1 MVSLSLEIH
10 MEELLWSHF
19 LGKYAW
25 QVFTQVLDL
34 WNALACVVRSCL
46 GTCHLVITQDL
57 CPPFCLHIKFFK
69 VAVPR
74 LGQQRCKMSQEHLV
88 VEDNGRGAET
98 TLRAHNCPG
107 VARARMVQ

>member
-1 MVSLSLEIH
+1 M
-10 MEELLWSHF
+10 
-19 LGKYAW
+19 
-25 QVFTQVLDL
+25 QVLDL

-57 CPPFCLHIKFFK
+57 CPPFCLHVEFLK

-74 LGQQRCKMSQEHLV
+74 LGQQRCKMSQDHLV
-88 VEDNGRGAET
+88 VEDNGRDAAT
-98 TLRAHNCPG
+98 TLGAHSHQG